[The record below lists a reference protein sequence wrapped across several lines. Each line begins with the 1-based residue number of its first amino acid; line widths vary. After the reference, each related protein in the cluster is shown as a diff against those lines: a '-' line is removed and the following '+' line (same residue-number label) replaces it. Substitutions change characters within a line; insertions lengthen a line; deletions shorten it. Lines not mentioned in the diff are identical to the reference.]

1 MSDSIDQIIDALPQ
15 SGLTVRALGA
25 LDYIVP
31 GSWENLTGF
40 DNTIQQITGESD
52 PDMVARIRARALELF
67 NDPSQGYQRALY
79 LYRLADQVDSKVGLA
94 ALAHKVGESFSML
107 SFLDRITPSPEKAQL
122 ADLAM
127 KVVVESVAFCSLN
140 GFPGDS
146 VGDFA
151 AAVGSFEKT
160 NLIRMSSIIVFDGLI
175 PLGPDFA
182 RKLTEIDL
190 SAIEDNA
197 LYQRLRGYVPENV
210 VDIVNG
216 AAGSLGDFAAN
227 HGITLENSLGRL
239 NGIIEFSDDKLDY
252 LAALLDMSV
261 NYMEHTGAQ
270 SVARS
275 LIERAVGEV

>member
-1 MSDSIDQIIDALPQ
+1 MAENIDQIIDQLPE

-31 GSWENLTGF
+31 GSWQNLTGF
-40 DNTIQQITGESD
+40 DNTIREITGETD
-52 PDMVARIRARALELF
+52 PEMVARIRARALELF
-67 NDPSQGYQRALY
+67 NDSSQGYQRALY
-79 LYRLADQVDSKVGLA
+79 LYQLADQVDSKLGLA
-94 ALAHKVGESFSML
+94 ALAHKAGESFRLL
-107 SFLDRITPSPEKAQL
+107 SFLDSITPAPEKTQL

-127 KVVVESVAFCSLN
+127 KVVVESVSFCSLN

-151 AAVGSFEKT
+151 GAVASFENT
-160 NLIRMSSIIVFDGLI
+160 NLIRLSALVIFDGII
-175 PLGPDFA
+175 PLGPNFA
-182 RKLTEIDL
+182 EKLMQIDL
-190 SAIEDNA
+190 SSLEDNA
-197 LYQRLRGYVPENV
+197 LYQRLRDHIPGDIVS
-210 VDIVNG
+210 IVNG
-216 AAGSLGDFAAN
+216 AAGSLGDFAN
-227 HGITLENSLGRL
+227 SHGITREGVLEKL

-275 LIERAVGEV
+275 LIERAVGEI

>member
-1 MSDSIDQIIDALPQ
+1 MSDSIDQIIDQLPQ

-31 GSWENLTGF
+31 GSWENVTGF
-40 DNTIQQITGESD
+40 DNSIQQITGETD
-52 PDMVARIRARALELF
+52 PGMAARIRARALELF

-146 VGDFA
+146 VSDFA

-160 NLIRMSSIIVFDGLI
+160 NLIRVSSIVVFDGLI

-182 RKLTEIDL
+182 RKLTEIDM

-210 VDIVNG
+210 MDIVNG
-216 AAGSLGDFAAN
+216 AAGSFGDFAAN

>member
-1 MSDSIDQIIDALPQ
+1 MSDSIDQIIDQLPQ

-40 DNTIQQITGESD
+40 DDSIQQITGETD

-94 ALAHKVGESFSML
+94 ALAHKAGESFSLL
-107 SFLDRITPSPEKAQL
+107 SFLDRITPSTEKAQL

-146 VGDFA
+146 VSDFA

-160 NLIRMSSIIVFDGLI
+160 NLIRLSSIVVFDGLI

-210 VDIVNG
+210 MGIVNG

>member
-1 MSDSIDQIIDALPQ
+1 MSDSIDQIIDQLPQ

-31 GSWENLTGF
+31 GSWENVTGF
-40 DNTIQQITGESD
+40 DNSIQQITGETD
-52 PDMVARIRARALELF
+52 PGMVARIRARALELF

-146 VGDFA
+146 VSDFA

-160 NLIRMSSIIVFDGLI
+160 NLIRVSSIVVFDGLI

-182 RKLTEIDL
+182 RKLTEIDM

-210 VDIVNG
+210 MDIVNG
-216 AAGSLGDFAAN
+216 AAGSFGDFAAN

>member
-1 MSDSIDQIIDALPQ
+1 MSDSIDQIIDQLPQ

-25 LDYIVP
+25 LDFIVP

-40 DNTIQQITGESD
+40 DNAIRQITGESD
-52 PDMVARIRARALELF
+52 PGMVARIRARAIELF
-67 NDPSQGYQRALY
+67 NEPSESYQRALY
-79 LYRLADQVDSKVGLA
+79 LYRLADQVDAKVGLA
-94 ALAHKVGESFSML
+94 ALAHKAGESFSML
-107 SFLDRITPSPEKAQL
+107 SFLHRITPSPEKSQL

-146 VGDFA
+146 VSDFA

-160 NLIRMSSIIVFDGLI
+160 NLIRVSSIVVFDGLI

-182 RKLTEIDL
+182 RKLTEIDM
-190 SAIEDNA
+190 SAIADNA
-197 LYQRLRGYVPENV
+197 LYQRLRGYVPDNV
-210 VDIVNG
+210 TDIVNG
-216 AAGSLGDFAAN
+216 AAGSFGDFAAN
-227 HGITLENSLGRL
+227 HGITLETSLARL
-239 NGIIEFSDDKLDY
+239 NGVIEFSDDKLDY